1 MPSVGARNIPEKPV
15 AHSSKSGDGTPR
27 KESASTDR
35 TAQGKKIMISLDRRG
50 LMLGGAGLA
59 SLAALPAW
67 ARIAVQSPGSAGF
80 TAAGVAQLNAE
91 MHALV
96 DQQKLAG
103 VVTLLARKG
112 KVVNFDAYGRQDA
125 AAPTAM
131 ATDSIFRIASMTK
144 PVTGVAMMQ
153 LWEQGKWTL
162 DDPVA
167 RHIPEFAGLK
177 VKAADGA
184 LVDQARP
191 MTMAQLMSHTAGFGA
206 SAVYEGA
213 NLRETDL
220 QGMVDKLAKLPLVSQ
235 PGADWAYGPCVDL
248 QGYVVQ
254 KLSGKSLDR
263 YFQDHL
269 FTPLKMPDTQFW
281 VDPAKVARVVRIH
294 TYDAAGKITPT
305 ESPVRTSPPQ
315 FLAGGGGLVST
326 APDYY
331 RFCQALLQRGELEGA
346 RVLKPD
352 TVKLMRKSV
361 LNPGV
366 GVDLYG
372 PVQKGLG
379 FGMDFAVHERPAES
393 GLPHG
398 LDSYWWGG
406 AFGTWFWID
415 PTHDIVFVGMI
426 QNLRG
431 SIPGGGTPAVR
442 EISPKAVYAALT
454 DRKA

>member
-1 MPSVGARNIPEKPV
+1 M
-15 AHSSKSGDGTPR
+15 T
-27 KESASTDR
+27 
-35 TAQGKKIMISLDRRG
+35 MLDRRS
-50 LMLGGAGLA
+50 LLAGATGVA
-59 SLAALPAW
+59 GFAALPAW
-67 ARIAVQSPGSAGF
+67 AKIAVQPPASAGF
-80 TAAGVAQLNAE
+80 SAAGVATLNSE

-112 KVVNFDAYGRQDA
+112 KVVNLDAYGKQDA
-125 AAPTAM
+125 AGPAPM

-153 LWEQGKWTL
+153 LWEQGKWKL

-167 RHIPEFAGLK
+167 KHIPQFAGLK
-177 VKAADGA
+177 VKTAAGP
-184 LVDQARP
+184 VDQTQP
-191 MTMAQLMSHTAGFGA
+191 MTMARLMSHTAGFGV
-206 SAVYEGA
+206 SSVYEKD

-220 QGMVDKLAKLPLVSQ
+220 QGTVDKLAKLPLVSQ

-263 YFQDHL
+263 YFQDHI
-269 FTPLKMPDTQFW
+269 FDALKMPDTQFW
-281 VDPAKVARVVRIH
+281 TDPAKVERVVRVH
-294 TYDAAGKITPT
+294 TYDAAGKIIPAGEPRVVTAAP
-305 ESPVRTSPPQ
+305 R

-326 APDYY
+326 APDYF
-331 RFCQALLQRGELEGA
+331 RFCQALLNGGQLDGA
-346 RVLKPD
+346 RILKPD
-352 TVKLMRKSV
+352 TVKLMRTSV
-361 LNPGV
+361 LRPGI
-366 GVDLYG
+366 GIDLYG

-398 LDSYWWGG
+398 QDSYWWGG

-415 PTHDIVFVGMI
+415 PTNDIVFVGMI
-426 QNLRG
+426 QNLEG
-431 SIPGGGTPAVR
+431 SIPGRGTPPVR

-454 DRKA
+454 DKKA

>member
-1 MPSVGARNIPEKPV
+1 M
-15 AHSSKSGDGTPR
+15 
-27 KESASTDR
+27 
-35 TAQGKKIMISLDRRG
+35 LDRRCV
-50 LMLGGAGLA
+50 LLGATGAA

-67 ARIAVQSPGSAGF
+67 AKIAVQPPASAGF
-80 TAAGVAQLNAE
+80 SSAGVAALNSE

-112 KVVNFDAYGRQDA
+112 KVVNLDAYGKQDA
-125 AAPTAM
+125 SGPAPM

-153 LWEQGKWTL
+153 LWEQGKWKL

-167 RHIPEFAGLK
+167 KHIPEFAGLK
-177 VKAADGA
+177 VKTGA
-184 LVDQARP
+184 DQAQP
-191 MTMAQLMSHTAGFGA
+191 MTMAQLMSHTAGFGT
-206 SAVYEGA
+206 SGVYEDA
-213 NLRETDL
+213 KVNLRETDL
-220 QGMVDKLAKLPLVSQ
+220 QGMVDKLARLPLESQ
-235 PGADWAYGPCVDL
+235 PGTDWAYGPCVDL

-263 YFQDHL
+263 YFQDHI

-281 VDPAKVARVVRIH
+281 VDPAKVARVVRVH
-294 TYDAAGKITPT
+294 TYDGAGKIVPAGEPRIATA
-305 ESPVRTSPPQ
+305 PPR

-331 RFCQALLQRGELEGA
+331 RFCQALLQGGELEGA
-346 RVLKPD
+346 RVLKPE
-352 TVKLMRKSV
+352 TVKPMRKSV
-361 LNPGV
+361 LRPGV
-366 GVDLYG
+366 GIDLYG

-379 FGMDFAVHERPAES
+379 FGMDFAVLERPGES

-398 LDSYWWGG
+398 QDSYWWGG

-415 PTHDIVFVGMI
+415 PTNDIVFVGMI

-454 DRKA
+454 DKKA

>member
-1 MPSVGARNIPEKPV
+1 M
-15 AHSSKSGDGTPR
+15 
-27 KESASTDR
+27 
-35 TAQGKKIMISLDRRG
+35 SLDRRG
-50 LMLGGAGLA
+50 LLLGGAGLA
-59 SLAALPAW
+59 SFAALPAW
-67 ARIAVQSPGSAGF
+67 ARIAVQPPASAGF
-80 TAAGVAQLNAE
+80 TAAGVADLNAR

-112 KVVNFDAYGRQDA
+112 KVVNLDAYGKQDA
-125 AAPTAM
+125 SSPAPM

-153 LWEQGKWTL
+153 LWEQGRWKL

-177 VKAADGA
+177 VKAKDGS
-184 LVDQARP
+184 LVDQDQP
-191 MTMAQLMSHTAGFGA
+191 MTMAQLMSHTAGFGV
-206 SAVYEGA
+206 SSVYNDA

-220 QGMVDKLAKLPLVSQ
+220 QGMVDKLAKLPLASQ
-235 PGADWAYGPCVDL
+235 PGTDWAYGPCVDL

-263 YFQDHL
+263 YFQDHI

-281 VDPAKVARVVRIH
+281 TDPAKVSRVVRLH
-294 TYDAAGKITPT
+294 TYADGKIVPAGEPRVQTA
-305 ESPVRTSPPQ
+305 PPR

-331 RFCQALLQRGELEGA
+331 RFCQALLQGGQLEDA

-361 LNPGV
+361 LRPGV
-366 GVDLYG
+366 EIDLYG

-398 LDSYWWGG
+398 QDSYWWGG

-426 QNLRG
+426 QNLNG
-431 SIPGGGTPAVR
+431 SIPGAGTPAVR
-442 EISPKAVYAALT
+442 DISPAAVYAALAEK
-454 DRKA
+454 KA

>member
-1 MPSVGARNIPEKPV
+1 MSFV
-15 AHSSKSGDGTPR
+15 
-27 KESASTDR
+27 
-35 TAQGKKIMISLDRRG
+35 DRRG
-50 LMLGGAGLA
+50 LLFAGVGAAGL
-59 SLAALPAW
+59 SALPAW
-67 ARIAVQSPGSAGF
+67 AKIAVQPPAAAGF
-80 TAAGVAQLNAE
+80 SAAGVAALNAE

-125 AAPTAM
+125 SGSAPM
-131 ATDSIFRIASMTK
+131 NTDSIFRIASMTK
-144 PVTGVAMMQ
+144 PICGVAMMQ
-153 LWEQGKWTL
+153 LWEQGRWKL
-162 DDPVA
+162 DDPVS

-177 VKAADGA
+177 VKTKDGA
-184 LVDQARP
+184 LVDQVRP
-191 MTMAQLMSHTAGFGA
+191 MTMAQLMSHTAGFGV
-206 SAVYEGA
+206 SAVYNDA
-213 NLRETDL
+213 RLADTDL
-220 QGMVDKLAKLPLVSQ
+220 QGMIDKLAKLPLVSQ
-235 PGADWAYGPCVDL
+235 PGTDWAYGPCVNI
-248 QGYVVQ
+248 QGYVVE

-263 YFQDHL
+263 YLQDHI

-281 VDPAKVARVVRIH
+281 VEPAKASRVVRIH
-294 TYDAAGKITPT
+294 AYADGRIAPAGEQRVQTTKP
-305 ESPVRTSPPQ
+305 R
-315 FLAGGGGLVST
+315 FLSGSGGLLST
-326 APDYY
+326 ASDYF
-331 RFCQALLQRGELEGA
+331 RFCQALLQGGELEGA

-361 LNPGV
+361 LQPGV

-393 GLPHG
+393 GLPQG
-398 LDSYWWGG
+398 QDSYWWGG

-415 PTHDIVFVGMI
+415 PTNDIVFVGMI
-426 QNLRG
+426 QNLNG

-442 EISPKAVYAALT
+442 DITPRAVYAALT